1 MSVWPR
7 LVSLL
12 SGRPELPAGF
22 PGRLDGDE
30 QVLAVAALARGGHF
44 VLTQLGLWVP
54 EGAQARRIGWQWV
67 SKAVWDRSALVLT
80 EAVPDGEA
88 VSDGEAVPDGDVG
101 EAVLLADLP
110 PQRFVLA
117 DPGRVPEL
125 VRTRITGSIRSS
137 QHRELPGGGAWFVQR
152 TVPGR
157 DGVVLQVRPDPG
169 TDRGEVRA
177 VTAEIAARWRQAH
190 PSS

>member
-30 QVLAVAALARGGHF
+30 QVLAVGALARGGHL

-54 EGAQARRIGWQWV
+54 EDEQARRIGWQWV

-80 EAVPDGEA
+80 EAVPE
-88 VSDGEAVPDGDVG
+88 GDAG

-169 TDRGEVRA
+169 TDRATVRA

-190 PSS
+190 PPS